1 MSQWPDMESLSC
13 TSSSLTFRFR
23 PSPRPNHYDGRLA
36 TMPSADFCSI
46 TGGVTPIGVI
56 SVHFFRTQP
65 PMAAA
70 APRLDRPVV

>member
-46 TGGVTPIGVI
+46 TNGVAPIGAI
-56 SVHFFRTQP
+56 SVDFVRS
-65 PMAAA
+65 
-70 APRLDRPVV
+70 